1 MMEKKYIDKCP
12 NCKKDIEFIASGDL
26 DSGWSGGIWGKGEY
40 STGIITVG
48 YDCPYCKDA
57 DADVIVND

>member
-12 NCKKDIEFIASGDL
+12 NCKKDIEFVVSGDL
-26 DSGWSGGIWGKGEY
+26 DSGWSSGIHGEGSY
-40 STGIITVG
+40 SRGVMIVG
-48 YDCPYCKDA
+48 YDCSYCKDA